1 MSSLRIQRPLFAM
14 LLGVLFVAISA
25 IYFDG

>member
-14 LLGVLFVAISA
+14 LLGVLFVTISA